1 MAQSLYTTAMA
12 GKPSIHDH
20 GVGPEH
26 VRRLQ
31 DHRHRITI
39 VGPGALG
46 GAMARALAAAGYRI
60 DEIVSRSGA
69 ASEGRAR
76 QLARQTGARS
86 RTLSRTSARPGAQ
99 ATFGAGLIWICVAD
113 DAIAPVARAL
123 AARRDVPWRE
133 RIVLHASGAL
143 SSRLL
148 QPLARRGAAIGS
160 LHPMMSF
167 VRGGPVPDL
176 KNVWFG
182 LEGDAAATHA
192 ARSLVRALGGKVV
205 NVRPENK
212 ALYHAVGSFAS
223 PMIVATL
230 ALAEQIAR
238 AAGMP
243 RRATAG
249 LIEPILRRTVENYL
263 RGGTVAAFSGPLLRG
278 DLTTV
283 REHLRALR
291 RVPGALEV
299 YRALVRSA
307 LPMLPVGNRKEIARL
322 VK

>member
-1 MAQSLYTTAMA
+1 MA
-12 GKPSIHDH
+12 GKPS
-20 GVGPEH
+20 
-26 VRRLQ
+26 
-31 DHRHRITI
+31 ITI

-46 GAMARALAAAGYRI
+46 GAMARALAAAGYRV

-69 ASEGRAR
+69 AGERRAR
-76 QLARQTGARS
+76 QLAKLTGARA
-86 RTLSRTSARPGAQ
+86 RTLSRTATQ
-99 ATFGAGLIWICVAD
+99 ATFAADLIWICVAD

-123 AARRDVPWRE
+123 AARRDVPWSE

-143 SSRLL
+143 CSRLL
-148 QPLARRGAAIGS
+148 QPLQRRGAAIGS

-167 VRGGPVPDL
+167 VRGEPVPDL
-176 KNVWFG
+176 KSVWFG
-182 LEGDAAATHA
+182 VEGEAAAARA
-192 ARSLVRALGGKVV
+192 ARSLVRSLGGKVV
-205 NVRPENK
+205 SVRPENK
-212 ALYHAVGSFAS
+212 ALYHAVGSFSS

-243 RRATAG
+243 RRAAAG
-249 LIEPILRRTVENYL
+249 LIEPILRRTVENYV
-263 RGGTVAAFSGPLLRG
+263 RGGTAAAFSGPLRRG

-307 LPMLPVGNRKEIARL
+307 ITSLPVGKRTQIAKISR
-322 VK
+322 